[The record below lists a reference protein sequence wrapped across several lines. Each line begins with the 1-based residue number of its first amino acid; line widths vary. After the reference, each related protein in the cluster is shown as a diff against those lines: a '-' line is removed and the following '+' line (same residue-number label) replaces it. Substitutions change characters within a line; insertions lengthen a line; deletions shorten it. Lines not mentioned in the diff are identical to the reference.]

1 MITASFF
8 NNNSISIGKP
18 VKPLV
23 AMTGEIS
30 LTGKVSLLL
39 LVDASG
45 YRALTVYTINVG
57 DALMYLRS
65 FQIQ

>member
-1 MITASFF
+1 MCCG
-8 NNNSISIGKP
+8 NSIAIGKP

-39 LVDASG
+39 LA
-45 YRALTVYTINVG
+45 
-57 DALMYLRS
+57 DALGHLALAVDRILYAHNVPPYVC
-65 FQIQ
+65 